1 MTADR
6 IAIADSVFSAKIAP
20 FQLRIIFFI
29 YWRRFCYLQFF
40 YTRKKR
46 AIQTVWW
53 SVELEYRSKSY
64 MLFRT
69 RANLWDLALDDYE
82 GSLLNI
88 NIKTQYIY
96 IYIYQITLQLFKR
109 RLNVNTIP
117 SFERWVV
124 DIFRKNCKFCANI
137 QTTN

>member
-1 MTADR
+1 M
-6 IAIADSVFSAKIAP
+6 
-20 FQLRIIFFI
+20 
-29 YWRRFCYLQFF
+29 
-40 YTRKKR
+40 
-46 AIQTVWW
+46 
-53 SVELEYRSKSY
+53 ELEYRSKSY

-117 SFERWVV
+117 SEKIVNFVL
-124 DIFRKNCKFCANI
+124 ISKL
-137 QTTN
+137 QTSVC